1 MTDRNGL
8 KEQML
13 AYENI
18 SRIYLTRREPL
29 IIRVDGKA
37 FHSFTRG
44 FERPFDEIL
53 HQSVQE
59 TAKSL
64 CEEIDGCRLAY
75 SQSDEINLLLV
86 DYEKFGTQPWF
97 QKNLQKIVSVSASM
111 ATMHFNRIFTENVNQ
126 ACAQYKSG
134 QKEWNVSTQRLN
146 HLFNTYFDRAGKAMF
161 DSRAFLIP
169 KDEVCNYFI
178 YRQQD
183 AVKNSINMVGR
194 LLFSHQQLVNVSC
207 NELQEMMFEEHGLNW
222 NHYPTIYKRGACV
235 IRSADGRGGWKIDKN
250 IPVFSR
256 NRDYIERFV
265 YAADEKRL

>member
-64 CEEIDGCRLAY
+64 CEEIDGCRLAAG
-75 SQSDEINLLLV
+75 SDRWLL
-86 DYEKFGTQPWF
+86 Y
-97 QKNLQKIVSVSASM
+97 
-111 ATMHFNRIFTENVNQ
+111 
-126 ACAQYKSG
+126 
-134 QKEWNVSTQRLN
+134 
-146 HLFNTYFDRAGKAMF
+146 
-161 DSRAFLIP
+161 
-169 KDEVCNYFI
+169 
-178 YRQQD
+178 
-183 AVKNSINMVGR
+183 VG
-194 LLFSHQQLVNVSC
+194 
-207 NELQEMMFEEHGLNW
+207 
-222 NHYPTIYKRGACV
+222 
-235 IRSADGRGGWKIDKN
+235 
-250 IPVFSR
+250 
-256 NRDYIERFV
+256 
-265 YAADEKRL
+265 